1 MKAKQMDNLVTVQVA
16 SEILGTT
23 RSSIMTSACVHRKK
37 HGVYPDWYISN
48 GKRGAWKSYVDID
61 IILARTQAEYDAYE
75 IGTNDI
81 WWKLLDLIN
90 ANQMAIELSKLSTN
104 FPKFESWRAFIHIH
118 LFSSMDKVKFTDKI
132 TMRQEF
138 VILGRQIIESRSLL
152 IAS

>member
-1 MKAKQMDNLVTVQVA
+1 MANLVTVQIA

-23 RSSIMTSACVHRKK
+23 KASLMTTACVYRKK
-37 HGVYPDWYISN
+37 HGEYPDWYISN

-75 IGTNDI
+75 IGTNDV
-81 WWKLLDLIN
+81 WWKLLDLMN

-104 FPKFESWRAFIHIH
+104 FTKFESWRAFINIH

-138 VILGRQIIESRSLL
+138 VILGRKIINNYSM
-152 IAS
+152 AA